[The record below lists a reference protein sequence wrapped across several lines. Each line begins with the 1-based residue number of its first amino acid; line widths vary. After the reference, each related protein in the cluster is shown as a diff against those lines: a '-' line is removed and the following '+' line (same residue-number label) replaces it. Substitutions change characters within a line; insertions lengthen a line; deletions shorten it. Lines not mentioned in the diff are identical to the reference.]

1 MKSIQLIFILI
12 FSIIAAGLYPVSDAT
27 ADEKTCIFKADAGKV
42 HVTVWDEDSG
52 EDRQDKIYEGW
63 LAPEQRHKI
72 TSQTGYIVFSYKL
85 ADADRSYGDNHRR
98 CQNGHIIRV
107 P

>member
-1 MKSIQLIFILI
+1 MISIRLILHLIF
-12 FSIIAAGLYPVSDAT
+12 AVVATGLYSVPDAA
-27 ADEKTCIFKADAGKV
+27 ADEKTCIFKADVRKV
-42 HVTVWDEDSG
+42 QVTVWDEDSG

-63 LAPEQRHKI
+63 LTPEQRHKV
-72 TSQTGYIVFSYKL
+72 TSQTGYIVFSYQL

-98 CQNGHIIRV
+98 CQNGNIIRV